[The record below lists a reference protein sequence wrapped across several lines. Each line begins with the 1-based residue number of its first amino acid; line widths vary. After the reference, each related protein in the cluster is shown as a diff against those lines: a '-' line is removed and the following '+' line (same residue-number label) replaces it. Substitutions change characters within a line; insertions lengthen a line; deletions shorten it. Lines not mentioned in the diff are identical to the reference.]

1 MITRA
6 QYLASLYPFDPAI
19 NIRDLDGIRKLKA
32 IPDRELAGFL
42 ATIWD
47 NIPSCGFSEKR

>member
-1 MITRA
+1 MITRG
-6 QYLASLYPFDPAI
+6 QYLASLYPFDPAV
-19 NIRDLDGIRKLKA
+19 NIRNLDGIRKLKA

-47 NIPSCGFSEKR
+47 NIPSCGVKKRR